1 MSLLPE
7 KIHAS
12 WQPFLTQDV
21 WDELARIEAKLAG
34 QAINPTE
41 AWRVLRF
48 LQDDLDAV
56 QVLWLGQDVYPA
68 AGVATGRSFEVGGMT
83 SWHKPFRQVS
93 MKNIVR
99 LLYKNY
105 KGITEYADIAS
116 FKHIQEEM
124 LYGDFPLLPPH
135 QWFDSLA
142 AQGMLFLNRT
152 FTCRVGEPNSHLDIW
167 ATFSDRVLTYIAA
180 RNPNI
185 HWFLWGKE
193 AISATPLITAGHV
206 HTSRHPMMCSEKYA
220 DDFLRFDGFEKTWDL
235 IRWLG

>member
-1 MSLLPE
+1 MSLLP
-7 KIHAS
+7 KQVHAS
-12 WQPFLTQDV
+12 WTPFLTA
-21 WDELARIEAKLAG
+21 ELLGMLADIETELAG

-48 LQDDLDAV
+48 LQEDLDAV
-56 QVLWLGQDVYPA
+56 QVVWLGQDVYPA

-99 LLYKNY
+99 LVHKNY
-105 KGITEYADIAS
+105 KGITEYSDIAS
-116 FKHIQEEM
+116 FKDIQEEM

-142 AQGMLFLNRT
+142 VQGVLFLNRT

-167 ATFSDRVLTYIAA
+167 SAFSDRVLRYIAE

-193 AISATPLITAGHV
+193 AISASPLIEAGHI
-206 HTSRHPMMCSEKYA
+206 HTSRHPMMCSAKYA
-220 DDFLRFDGFEKTWDL
+220 DDFLRFDGFEKTWGK
-235 IRWLG
+235 INWLG